1 MEVPAMSKAMW
12 FVGLDVHVASVEA
25 FAIDIV
31 SGEVRGQRLSG
42 RIADVVGWC
51 VGLPVA
57 VRAVYEAGPTGF
69 GLARA
74 LTEAGVDVT
83 VCRALKR
90 DGRDR
95 IKTDRRD
102 AEKLCRALIAGD
114 LAAVRVPPPAEEG
127 LRDLVRAREDVR
139 RDLMSVRHR
148 TGKLLLRHDVRFEEA
163 GGNWTVRHREWLG
176 RVKLPERG
184 SQLALADTLGAIDA
198 LVARRDQ
205 LERHLAALI
214 PGSPWAQDIARLR
227 CLRGI
232 DTLTAAGLCAEIGDF
247 HRFQRAGQLMSFVGL
262 VPSEHSSGSHRRQ
275 GAITKTGSGHARRL
289 VEAAWQYRRRPARG
303 IHLRRRQDGQPPQ
316 ILRISWQA
324 QQRLHHLWNHLA
336 DQRGKRRTL
345 VATAA
350 ARELAGFCWA
360 ITTTD
365 Q

>member
-1 MEVPAMSKAMW
+1 MSKAMS

-25 FAIDIV
+25 FAIDII
-31 SGEVRGQRLSG
+31 SGEVRAQRLSG
-42 RIADVVGWC
+42 RTVDVVAWC
-51 VGLPVA
+51 VGLPGPARV
-57 VRAVYEAGPTGF
+57 VYEAGPTGF

-74 LTEAGVDVT
+74 LADAGIEVT

-102 AEKLCRALIAGD
+102 AEKLCRALIAGQ
-114 LAAVRVPPPAEEG
+114 LSAVRVPSPAEEG
-127 LRDLVRAREDVR
+127 ARDLVRAREDVR
-139 RDLMSVRHR
+139 RDLMSARHR
-148 TGKLLLRHDVRFEEA
+148 VGKLLLRHDVRFD
-163 GGNWTVRHREWLG
+163 GPGDNWTVRHREWLG
-176 RVKLPERG
+176 RVELPERG
-184 SQLALADTLGAIDA
+184 SQLALADGLGAIDA
-198 LVARRDQ
+198 LIARRDQ
-205 LERHLAALI
+205 LERHLAALV
-214 PGSPWAQDIARLR
+214 PDSPWAKDITRLR

-247 HRFQRAGQLMSFVGL
+247 ARFQRAGQVMSFVGL
-262 VPSEHSSGSHRRQ
+262 VPSEHSSGDHRRQ

-289 VEAAWQYRRRPARG
+289 LVEAAWHYRRRPARG
-303 IHLRRRQDGQPPQ
+303 VQLRRRQDGQPPE

-324 QQRLHHLWNHLA
+324 QQRLHHLWNHLDA
-336 DQRGKRRTL
+336 QRGKRRTL

-360 ITTTD
+360 ITTAD